1 MYGDPRDGIIGITF
15 PAFVIPPGCFG
26 TGLLLPVV
34 LLNDG
39 AWIVSPPTAWNSRPR
54 RSPISQ
60 PSDHRQAKS
69 GLTLVELLVV
79 ITVISMLLALLL
91 PAVQAARETARSI
104 SCANNLHQIGIA
116 TQGYVNTFNKYPQ
129 AWVNSTCRWMDQLK
143 PYLENNLSAYRCPS
157 DYKAIPCTWDQTIIL
172 SYGINVF
179 KFKDEAHCFWYPVY
193 IANVQSTSQVILF
206 SDCTPGKY
214 YSGSGSTFS
223 NPVPNVDYRHG
234 GNSFNVVYCDGHV
247 ETKTDTTQ
255 REWDAMQ

>member
-1 MYGDPRDGIIGITF
+1 
-15 PAFVIPPGCFG
+15 
-26 TGLLLPVV
+26 
-34 LLNDG
+34 
-39 AWIVSPPTAWNSRPR
+39 
-54 RSPISQ
+54 
-60 PSDHRQAKS
+60 
-69 GLTLVELLVV
+69 VELLVV

-129 AWVNSTCRWMDQLK
+129 AWGQQYMSLDGPAQALLRKQPLRVPM
-143 PYLENNLSAYRCPS
+143 PF

-214 YSGSGSTFS
+214 YSGSGSMFS

-247 ETKTDTTQ
+247 EPKLTLRRENGTLCSSHFNSSRDESKQWRQ
-255 REWDAMQ
+255 R